1 MNAQSHGNDTI
12 RRGPS
17 FTERSPARDNGTH
30 VPMKSRFLLFRL
42 IVLSLTFAI
51 FALVSACGGGEE
63 EEGAGSSPN
72 DTVAASG
79 TQGAVTFPPVPTFES
94 CPTPGGAVPEVQA
107 KSYPERPAMS
117 IDPSR
122 QYLAHVYTTRGHF
135 IIELLP
141 KLAPE
146 HVNSF
151 VFLAREKFFH
161 GTTFH
166 RVIPDFVA
174 QGGDPTGLGDGGPGY
189 NLPFEGN
196 NEPFVRGVVGM
207 ASTAPQSDTA
217 GSQFF
222 ITYSPQP
229 NLDGGYT
236 VFGKVVQGM
245 EFVDCLTPRDPS
257 RDPNA
262 PPGDAIIDLAIQ
274 EI

>member
-1 MNAQSHGNDTI
+1 MISRLNLRLFA
-12 RRGPS
+12 
-17 FTERSPARDNGTH
+17 PAIV
-30 VPMKSRFLLFRL
+30 VPL
-42 IVLSLTFAI
+42 IVLAF
-51 FALVSACGGGEE
+51 ACGGGDEE
-63 EEGAGSSPN
+63 EPSTAFSPD
-72 DTVAASG
+72 DTAEAE
-79 TQGAVTFPPVPTFES
+79 TQPAAVTFPPVPTFAG
-94 CPTPGGAVPEVQA
+94 CPTPSGSPPAVQA

-141 KLAPE
+141 ELAPE

-151 VFLAREKFFH
+151 VFLAREKFYN

-174 QGGDPTGLGDGGPGY
+174 QGGDPTGQGNGGPGY
-189 NLPFEGN
+189 TVPLEPSQ
-196 NEPFVRGVVGM
+196 EPFVRGVVGM
-207 ASTAPQSDTA
+207 ARSNDPDSA

-222 ITYSPQP
+222 ITYAPAP
-229 NLDGGYT
+229 NLDGEYT
-236 VFGKVVQGM
+236 VFGRVVQGM

-257 RDPNA
+257 VNPNA

>member
-1 MNAQSHGNDTI
+1 MN
-12 RRGPS
+12 
-17 FTERSPARDNGTH
+17 
-30 VPMKSRFLLFRL
+30 SR
-42 IVLSLTFAI
+42 LSLIRVVALPFAGVLLSL
-51 FALVSACGGGEE
+51 AVACGGSDEQGP
-63 EEGAGSSPN
+63 SPEPFPS
-72 DTVAASG
+72 DTAAA
-79 TQGAVTFPPVPTFES
+79 TTAPAAVTFPPVPTFAG
-94 CPTPGGAVPEVQA
+94 CPAPSGAPPEVQA
-107 KSYPERPAMS
+107 KSYPQRPAMS

-141 KLAPE
+141 GVAPE

-151 VFLAREKFFH
+151 VFLAREKFYN

-174 QGGDPTGLGDGGPGY
+174 QGGDPTGLGNGGPGY
-189 NLPFEGN
+189 TVPLEPSD
-196 NEPFVRGVVGM
+196 EPFVRGVVGM
-207 ASTAPQSDTA
+207 ARSQDPDSA

-222 ITYSPQP
+222 ITYAPAP

-257 RDPNA
+257 TDPNA
-262 PPGDAIIDLAIQ
+262 PPGDAIIDIAIQ